1 MSKYPMATKKRAE
14 VVSPEAQRGELVEL
28 QPDSPRFFSFHY
40 SYTEVSLQGG
50 RTRVKHN
57 ETKLVDG
64 RLSSES
70 FDGELAP
77 GVYQQMLAHW
87 QRLALSWL
95 LPFSRRSE

>member
-1 MSKYPMATKKRAE
+1 MSKYPIATKKRAE
-14 VVSPEAQRGELVEL
+14 VVSPEPQRSELAEL
-28 QPDSPRFFSFHY
+28 QPDRPRFFSFHY

-50 RTRVKHN
+50 RTQLKRR
-57 ETKLVDG
+57 ETRLVDG

-77 GVYQQMLAHW
+77 DVYQQMLSQW

-95 LPFSRRSE
+95 LPFSRRPE